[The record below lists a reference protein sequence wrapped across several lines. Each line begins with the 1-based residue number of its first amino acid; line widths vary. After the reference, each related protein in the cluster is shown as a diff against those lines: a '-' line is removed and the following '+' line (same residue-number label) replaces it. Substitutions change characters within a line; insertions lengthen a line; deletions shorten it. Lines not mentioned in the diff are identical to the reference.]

1 MARSAAQAQD
11 AYLERSQRN
20 DKIATGVLT
29 LIVGLVMLIVVSMV
43 LFILSQGI
51 ETFSSPVFLPRP
63 RVPMVLKAVWRIS
76 YLTRFTC

>member
-29 LIVGLVMLIVVSMV
+29 LIVGLVMVIVVSMV
-43 LFILSQGI
+43 LFILRNAFQAW
-51 ETFSSPVFLPRP
+51 FSYRGLACQWYSRRCGVS
-63 RVPMVLKAVWRIS
+63 AI
-76 YLTRFTC
+76 